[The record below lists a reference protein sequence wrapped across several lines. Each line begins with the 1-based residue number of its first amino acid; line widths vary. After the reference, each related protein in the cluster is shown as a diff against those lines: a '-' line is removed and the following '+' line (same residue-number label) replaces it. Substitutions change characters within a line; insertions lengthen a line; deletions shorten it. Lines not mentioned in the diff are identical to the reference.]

1 MITDRILRF
10 IELKDINKN
19 QFYKKTGLSNGFL
32 DKVRDI
38 GASKIEQILT
48 TFPEINPEWLLTGNG
63 DMLKTA
69 GSVAEKES
77 SQSEILALLRWKV
90 SKLEEENA
98 ELKKELRAKDPGPV
112 TPAKSELKSER

>member
-1 MITDRILRF
+1 
-10 IELKDINKN
+10 
-19 QFYKKTGLSNGFL
+19 
-32 DKVRDI
+32 
-38 GASKIEQILT
+38 
-48 TFPEINPEWLLTGNG
+48 
-63 DMLKTA
+63 MLKSA